1 MFKKRNLVY
10 TLSLGAALG
19 LGGCF
24 PTDSGKTS
32 SSTNPVD
39 ISTTLHQGDSPQS
52 LPTDIDANANVSDL
66 GIDSMFTTLISRVQG
81 LDDANSREEVAATDF
96 ESLRAGFGAAVV
108 AHSHHP
114 KANIGYAV
122 SAILSL
128 NSNAK
133 IHQMIDS
140 LESYISL
147 MDEYYNEP
155 SEPEQPFVM
164 EKRAAGSMQKSR
176 SLPRSLPHPSGL
188 LSKIYERQ
196 GLLPAGKTMLAQ
208 APLLFKAQAIKP
220 NFPSFIT
227 MSHAQSIIEQDLIPR
242 LNEVIA
248 ATSRLRTLSSMEL
261 QFFIDGDEVELDLGD
276 MHIFE
281 AGVRAARAGFAFI
294 CIYDMDMHSPDGNR
308 DMRWIDRMIDI
319 AQNSS
324 STTTLHCS
332 LSRDTVYQTY
342 YSTSEPAMDY
352 MCDVLQYNYRR
363 SGYLG
368 IRHNYFN
375 GVYEDI
381 KAVPTLIKSGM
392 ALIRSETDNQNDDV
406 FIKANIL
413 DMDEELLDMRATM
426 LEEGITADL
435 ANKFS
440 TPETFMDFISSLLT
454 TPYIFNQ
461 TIEGVNVRI
470 KVDLSRFFTNPPT
483 SLTKNWPKHRLPSA
497 EERKQ
502 TYLID
507 TYTETYPTSSIY
519 FYGFFDSLVLTIP
532 QSAILSQTSYSI
544 ELKDPVAA
552 VVTKDSVTT
561 STPMIMVDDQ
571 GRDIPYDAY
580 TSMFESEEKLQKGFP
595 YFNDYSFGGIFPE
608 MTSRQK
614 WIDWI
619 IELDVL

>member
-1 MFKKRNLVY
+1 MFKKSNLVY

-52 LPTDIDANANVSDL
+52 LPTDIDANANVSDQ

-81 LDDANSREEVAATDF
+81 LDNAHSREEVAATDF

-133 IHQMIDS
+133 IHKMIDS

-155 SEPEQPFVM
+155 SEPEQPIVM

-196 GLLPAGKTMLAQ
+196 GLLPAGKTVLAQ

-227 MSHAQSIIEQDLIPR
+227 MSHAQGIIEEDLIPR

-261 QFFIDGDEVELDLGD
+261 QFSIDGDEVELDLGD

-308 DMRWIDRMIDI
+308 DMRWIDRMINI
-319 AQNSS
+319 AENSS
-324 STTTLHCS
+324 STTTLYCS

-352 MCDVLQYNYRR
+352 MVDVLQYNYRR

-454 TPYIFNQ
+454 TPYTFNQ
-461 TIEGVNVRI
+461 TIDGVNVRM
-470 KVDLSRFFTNPPT
+470 KVDLSKFFTNPPS
-483 SLTKNWPKHRLPSA
+483 SLTRNWPKHRFPSGA
-497 EERKQ
+497 DKKQ
-502 TYLID
+502 SYLLSH
-507 TYTETYPTSSIY
+507 YTDNWYTSSLY
-519 FYGFFDSLVLTIP
+519 LYDFDSLVLTIP
-532 QSAILSQTSYSI
+532 QSAILYQTSNNI
-544 ELKDPVAA
+544 ELKDPITAI
-552 VVTKDSVTT
+552 VTKDSVTT

-580 TSMFESEEKLQKGFP
+580 SSMFESEEKLQKGFP

-619 IELDVL
+619 IELDAL